1 MYQSLVTLDFET
13 TVLLTTKKNQYFEDP
28 YSRTAKDQK
37 EVDLAFDMIQDS
49 DLDTLKNDYLRTQ
62 LLYTANRPLVRNY
75 VVNCLLKRLGCG
87 NVIYKKLINF
97 VPQSDFAI
105 MYSQEKRNGE
115 RTTIYYEE

>member
-1 MYQSLVTLDFET
+1 M
-13 TVLLTTKKNQYFEDP
+13 
-28 YSRTAKDQK
+28 
-37 EVDLAFDMIQDS
+37 AFDMIQDS